1 MLRICET
8 FCFIPDSIELFF
20 AVITDFHHAWRII
33 NTFAV
38 FKHRNKQLT
47 KCIGICTYFCLFP
60 GFLRVEN
67 DHIFTLVKRFV
78 GKTDQ
83 IGTDLS
89 GRFAVNTVDRFVSR
103 IRDLLNVFRKLD
115 LRNIVTIR
123 ILNSSQLVY
132 TAESRAIL
140 GSNHVGTHTPG
151 INAAS
156 LRFQTGDQV
165 FIQVTGG

>member
-8 FCFIPDSIELFF
+8 FCLIPDSIELFF

-103 IRDLLNVFRKLD
+103 IGDLFSVLRKLD
-115 LRNIVTIR
+115 LRNKFSGFFVFYG
-123 ILNSSQLVY
+123 SKFVY
-132 TAESRAIL
+132 TAESRAVL
-140 GSNHVGTHTPG
+140 GSDHVGSDTPG
-151 INAAS
+151 SDFTS
-156 LRFQTGDQV
+156 LSF
-165 FIQVTGG
+165 